1 MPPSPPVNTAPSG
14 RSNGAEGAGWG
25 AEIAARDLYR
35 NGEGAGVEALC
46 LSNPGGVIILLD
58 SARSPAIV
66 LSREVEATMSLS
78 QLTRVAPVVFGI
90 ITFVA
95 AHGQQGRWAAADN
108 ATAKFMVDAERQWAE
123 AACTHN
129 KITEKILAD
138 DFQGMSPEGK
148 RYTKSEEVA
157 DTADL
162 SKTARD
168 CRLIDAKVRFFGDD
182 LAMVYG
188 SESSVRKPKDGTEK
202 SRCLIWTDTWLKRNG
217 TWQIVAAQDT
227 QFDCK

>member
-1 MPPSPPVNTAPSG
+1 MKV
-14 RSNGAEGAGWG
+14 
-25 AEIAARDLYR
+25 
-35 NGEGAGVEALC
+35 AL
-46 LSNPGGVIILLD
+46 IIF
-58 SARSPAIV
+58 P
-66 LSREVEATMSLS
+66 
-78 QLTRVAPVVFGI
+78 I
-90 ITFVA
+90 ITVVA
-95 AHGQQGRWAAADN
+95 AHGQQGQWAAADN

-138 DFQGMSPEGK
+138 DFQGTSPEGK

-157 DTADL
+157 NTADL
-162 SKTARD
+162 SNTAQD

-182 LAMVYG
+182 LAIVYG
-188 SESSVRKPKDGTEK
+188 SESSVRKAKDGIVK

-217 TWQIVAAQDT
+217 KWQIVAAQDT

>member
-1 MPPSPPVNTAPSG
+1 MKVG
-14 RSNGAEGAGWG
+14 
-25 AEIAARDLYR
+25 L
-35 NGEGAGVEALC
+35 
-46 LSNPGGVIILLD
+46 VIF
-58 SARSPAIV
+58 P
-66 LSREVEATMSLS
+66 
-78 QLTRVAPVVFGI
+78 I
-90 ITFVA
+90 ITVVA
-95 AHGQQGRWAAADN
+95 AHGQQGQWAAADN

-138 DFQGMSPEGK
+138 DFQGTSPEGK

-162 SKTARD
+162 SNSAQD

-182 LAMVYG
+182 LAIVYG
-188 SESSVRKPKDGTEK
+188 SESSVRKAKDGIVK

-217 TWQIVAAQDT
+217 KWQIVAAQDT